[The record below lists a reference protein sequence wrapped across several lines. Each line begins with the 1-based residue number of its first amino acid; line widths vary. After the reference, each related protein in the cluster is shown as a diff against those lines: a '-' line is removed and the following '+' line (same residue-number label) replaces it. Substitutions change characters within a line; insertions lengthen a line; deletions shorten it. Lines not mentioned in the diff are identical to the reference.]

1 MKEHS
6 VKVRKPSIDEVV
18 IKNLVT
24 ERLDDFALSTDKR
37 GEITQLIY
45 NQLDLR
51 EVIDELLSIL
61 FLNNMSG
68 YEEFADVVKSK
79 REGYTT
85 LTIETSFGQTIKATK
100 YFDDFQLKDNEV
112 IIDDPNK
119 DGQILKL
126 LTNKHVVK
134 RTGILT
140 HNDTVYAVCEVLI

>member
-1 MKEHS
+1 MKERS

-45 NQLDLR
+45 EQLDLR
-51 EVIDELLSIL
+51 EVIDEQLLML

-68 YEEFADVVKSK
+68 YGEFADVVKSK
-79 REGYTT
+79 CEGSTT
-85 LTIETSFGQTIKATK
+85 LTIETSFGKTIEATK
-100 YFDDFQLKDNEV
+100 YFDDVELKENEV
-112 IIDDPNK
+112 IIDDPYK
-119 DGQILKL
+119 DGEILKL
-126 LTNKHVVK
+126 LTNQQVVK

-140 HNDTVYAVCEVLI
+140 HNDNIYAVCEVLI